1 MKQVLIAALLA
12 VCASAH
18 GSEAPSAYCYLI
30 AETAEKI
37 VVDRDNGVSEAAEG
51 ALVLTWKIKPS
62 VRSDLLSLIHAVY
75 ESGRPAKELSD
86 AALKVCRVNQE
97 NRKN

>member
-1 MKQVLIAALLA
+1 MLAEVVPTIENGLWRLLPD
-12 VCASAH
+12 
-18 GSEAPSAYCYLI
+18 GQME
-30 AETAEKI
+30 
-37 VVDRDNGVSEAAEG
+37 
-51 ALVLTWKIKPS
+51 LTWKIKPS